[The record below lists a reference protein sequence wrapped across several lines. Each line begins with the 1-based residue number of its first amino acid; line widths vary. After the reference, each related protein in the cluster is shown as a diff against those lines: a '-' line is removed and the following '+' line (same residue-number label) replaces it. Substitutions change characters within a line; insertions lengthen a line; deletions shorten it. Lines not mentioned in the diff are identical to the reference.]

1 MSGKPTV
8 FIDGEAGTTGL
19 QIRARLEGRDDLT
32 LVSIAPDRRKDPE
45 ERRRLLNEVD
55 VAVLCLPDAA
65 AIESVSLIRNPA
77 VKVLDAST
85 AHRTAPD
92 WVYGFPELLPAQ
104 RAAVAAASR
113 VSNPGCY
120 PTGFTA
126 LVRPLVDAGLI
137 AADAALTV
145 NAVSGFSGGGRQM
158 VEDYEAASPAGREA
172 AYPYGDYALTLE
184 HKHLPEMAVY
194 GGLDQSP
201 LFVPAV
207 GHFKCG
213 MLVHVPLTASLLKPG
228 TTAADVHAVLAA
240 RYAGEGFV
248 GVAPQDGGDLL
259 RDGKFLDPRALN
271 GTNRIELFVFGHK
284 SRGQILLAAR
294 LDNLGKGA
302 SGAAVQNLNLMLG
315 LPEMAGLEAP
325 LPLTDTIMT

>member
-19 QIRARLEGRDDLT
+19 QIRARLAGREDLA
-32 LVSIAPDRRKDPE
+32 LVSIAPERRKDPA

-55 VAVLCLPDAA
+55 LAILCLPDAA
-65 AIESVSLIRNPA
+65 AVESVSMIENPA

-85 AHRTAPD
+85 AHRVKSG
-92 WVYGFPELLPAQ
+92 WSYGFAELLPGQ
-104 RAAVAAASR
+104 RAAIAAATR
-113 VSNPGCY
+113 VANPGCY

-126 LVRPLVDAGLI
+126 LVRPLVDAGII
-137 AADAALTV
+137 AADAALSV

-158 VEDYEAASPAGREA
+158 VEDYEAAAPVGREA
-172 AYPYGDYALTLE
+172 AYPYGDYALGLE

-194 GGLDQSP
+194 GGLAAAP

-213 MLVHVPLTASLLKPG
+213 MLVHVPLTRPQLAKAA
-228 TTAADVHAVLAA
+228 TVADVQAVLAE
-240 RYAGEGFV
+240 RYAGERFV
-248 GVAPQDGGDLL
+248 SVAPAGGGDRL
-259 RDGKFLDPRALN
+259 RDGKFLDPRELN
-271 GTNRIELFVFGHK
+271 GTNQLELFVFGNDAA
-284 SRGQILLAAR
+284 GQILLAAR

-315 LPEMAGLEAP
+315 LDEAAGLETT
-325 LPLTDTIMT
+325 LPLSETTM